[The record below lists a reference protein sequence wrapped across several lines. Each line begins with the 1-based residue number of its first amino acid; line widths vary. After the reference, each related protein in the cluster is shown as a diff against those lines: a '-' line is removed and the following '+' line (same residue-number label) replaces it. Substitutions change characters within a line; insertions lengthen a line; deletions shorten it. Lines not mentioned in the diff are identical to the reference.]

1 MALDTFANL
10 KTAVQDWINKS
21 SISAAADDFITL
33 AEAYLNQELRTRD
46 MQVLKTGTVSANPID
61 LSTELDRWLR
71 IRSLSI
77 NVGGAEAVLNY
88 ISQDLRMARYSATTS
103 GIPEFYTTIGNNL
116 YMDPAP
122 NDTYSYTLL
131 YYQKLEAL
139 SDSNTSNWL
148 LANNPNIY
156 LNAALAEAAIYA
168 KDQEAAMGY
177 IALRDRYVG
186 LLKSQDIRDRSG
198 GTSRMISEV
207 RAV

>member
-10 KTAVQDWINKS
+10 KAAVQDWINKS
-21 SISAAADDFITL
+21 SISASANDFITL
-33 AEAYLNQELRTRD
+33 AEAYLNQELRTRK
-46 MQVLKTGTVSANPID
+46 MEVLATGTVSANPID
-61 LSTELDRWLR
+61 LSSELTRWVR

-77 NVGGAEAVLNY
+77 SVGGGDIVLNY
-88 ISQDLRMARYSATTS
+88 VSQDLRMARYSATTS
-103 GIPEFYTTIGNNL
+103 GIPEFYTIIGDNL

-131 YYQKLEAL
+131 YKQKLEPL

-148 LANNPNIY
+148 LASDPNIY
-156 LNAALAEAAIYA
+156 LYAALTEAAIYA
-168 KDQEAAMGY
+168 KDQNAAQGY

-186 LLKSQDIRDRSG
+186 LMKSQDIRDRSG
-198 GTSRMISEV
+198 GTSRMISET

>member
-10 KTAVQDWINKS
+10 KTAVQNWINKS
-21 SISAAADDFITL
+21 SISASADDFITL

-46 MQVLKTGTVSANPID
+46 MQVLATGTVSANPID
-61 LSTELDRWLR
+61 LSTELTRWLR
-71 IRSLSI
+71 IRSLSV
-77 NVGGAEAVLNY
+77 NVGGGDVVLNY
-88 ISQDLRMARYSATTS
+88 LSHAGRMARYSDNSS

-116 YMDPAP
+116 YLDPAP
-122 NDTYSYTLL
+122 DSEYSYTLM
-131 YYQKLEAL
+131 YYQRLEPL
-139 SDSNTSNWL
+139 SNSNTSNWL
-148 LANNPNIY
+148 LANHPNIY
-156 LNAALAEAAIYA
+156 LNAALSEAAIFA

-186 LLKSQDIRDRSG
+186 MMKSADLRDKSG